1 MKLYYKMKINVVGS
15 HLLLKENHKWWQ
27 MIFKEII
34 PMQAIQAIIAAA
46 LMETIKILILIQLI
60 MVGAAFRM
68 EIYQK
73 VPLFL
78 R

>member
-15 HLLLKENHKWWQ
+15 HHRLKENHKWWQ

-46 LMETIKILILIQLI
+46 LMETFKTLIPIQLI

-68 EIYQK
+68 EICQK
-73 VPLFL
+73 VPRFL